1 MCFHL
6 FVSPKS
12 ETFPPAWLSS
22 WSHSP
27 RPTHIFFYSLV
38 FAFQALCQLF
48 FPRLPT
54 WLLTLS
60 FMIKSE
66 NDAFRLFSRLSQ
78 QTRLRGCVS
87 SCFSFTRFYFYFALR
102 LASQSFTAF
111 SSADNLFLQKNCR
124 SNRQKRIIFSPPI
137 HGWWKLGVR
146 DCTPGCRTSAG
157 GTSLLCSPTSAAV
170 VSPISPGV
178 FPKGVR
184 ELNIW
189 QRARRGV
196 TQLTCAWFY
205 FHMNFIKSITQW
217 AHQNFFFEWLFFSLS
232 YSIEQPRQYLGI

>member
-27 RPTHIFFYSLV
+27 CPTHIFFFFYSLV

-78 QTRLRGCVS
+78 QPRLRGCVS
-87 SCFSFTRFYFYFALR
+87 SCFCFI
-102 LASQSFTAF
+102 
-111 SSADNLFLQKNCR
+111 LF
-124 SNRQKRIIFSPPI
+124 
-137 HGWWKLGVR
+137 
-146 DCTPGCRTSAG
+146 
-157 GTSLLCSPTSAAV
+157 LLCSA
-170 VSPISPGV
+170 ISLL
-178 FPKGVR
+178 
-184 ELNIW
+184 E
-189 QRARRGV
+189 
-196 TQLTCAWFY
+196 FY
-205 FHMNFIKSITQW
+205 S
-217 AHQNFFFEWLFFSLS
+217 LFFSWQFIIIFFFAKKKRLQ
-232 YSIEQPRQYLGI
+232 EQPTKKDHFFLPPDSWMVDAWSPGLHSRLPDVCRGNVAPLQPNFSSCGFTY